1 MFYKGPDL
9 LFYYILLG
17 SMDSFYVCMFVLA
30 SVELDWGI
38 PAVCSVSWVGNQTTQ
53 MMPEQ
58 TKRKLDDSVTNCPQN
73 SSRAQNLNTP
83 TTN

>member
-1 MFYKGPDL
+1 MKHIIIYMFYKRPDL

-38 PAVCSVSWVGNQTTQ
+38 PAVCSVS
-53 MMPEQ
+53 
-58 TKRKLDDSVTNCPQN
+58 
-73 SSRAQNLNTP
+73 
-83 TTN
+83 